1 MPQER
6 TSVVSKVDISGVHGV
21 PTPAKSVTVLS
32 TLEFELPGALQRN
45 GAGSRPQLW
54 QAASQKVLAKQ
65 ASMPVL
71 PSGMAGVVN
80 AVRQNSH
87 NITEGDCKI
96 APPKVIAKESSVPA
110 FHAELPSVE
119 SVLGHLAQRRKV
131 VRCGIGRGSM
141 PGREPVGSSAQS
153 PGTGLREATAALL
166 AQRASPWS
174 PLSKERSST

>member
-1 MPQER
+1 M
-6 TSVVSKVDISGVHGV
+6 G
-21 PTPAKSVTVLS
+21 
-32 TLEFELPGALQRN
+32 
-45 GAGSRPQLW
+45 
-54 QAASQKVLAKQ
+54 AASQKVLAKQ

-96 APPKVIAKESSVPA
+96 APPKVIATESSVPA

-153 PGTGLREATAALL
+153 PG
-166 AQRASPWS
+166 
-174 PLSKERSST
+174 